1 MAELLTLGIFVA
13 GLFISL
19 GFGVP
24 LLAALFFGLVVFFT
38 YGLWK
43 KSSFRQ
49 LLIMA
54 WTGIL
59 TAFFLYLL
67 PICTLITEL
76 VRYRKMPAST

>member
-24 LLAALFFGLVVFFT
+24 LLAALLFGLVVFFT

-43 KSSFRQ
+43 KYSFRQ
-49 LLIMA
+49 LL
-54 WTGIL
+54 
-59 TAFFLYLL
+59 
-67 PICTLITEL
+67 PVCTLITEL